1 MLERTV
7 RSRLI
12 KAALLAMCFISAAA
26 VADVIAVIGTG
37 RVGGALGPQFAR
49 TGHEVVYGSR
59 DPARDSVRELV
70 ARTGANASAATQAEA
85 AARADYVVVAVPWK
99 AAQAVVENL
108 GDLDGKIVID
118 PTNAI
123 GFATGQAEMVV
134 ETSGGELIQGWLPKA
149 RVVKAFNTV
158 GYHVMANPAAAGG
171 PVTVPLVGDDAEA
184 KAKVAKLVQSF
195 GFETIDVGPIRNA
208 RVLEGMSILYMVP
221 YMSGRRDEAFEYYFR
236 KGASPL
242 DIKPVRPAE

>member
-1 MLERTV
+1 MLQRTV
-7 RSRLI
+7 LPRRF
-12 KAALLAMCFISAAA
+12 KAAFLLCLLVSPSAI
-26 VADVIAVIGTG
+26 ADIVAVIGTG

-49 TGHEVVYGSR
+49 TGHEVIYGSR
-59 DPARDSVRELV
+59 DPERDAVRELV
-70 ARTGANASAATQAEA
+70 AATGANASAASQAEA
-85 AARADYVVVAVPWK
+85 AERADYVVLAVPWK
-99 AAQAVVENL
+99 AARGVIEKL
-108 GDLDGKIVID
+108 GELDGKIIID

-123 GFATGQAEMVV
+123 GFAAGQAEMVV

-149 RVVKAFNTV
+149 KVVKAFNTV

-184 KAKVAKLVQSF
+184 KAKVAKLVQAF

-221 YMSGRRDEAFEYYFR
+221 YMSGRRDQAFEYYFR
-236 KGASPL
+236 TGSIPL
-242 DIKPVRPAE
+242 EIKPVRPAE

>member
-1 MLERTV
+1 MSILLTATLSIGLINSGVALADTV
-7 RSRLI
+7 
-12 KAALLAMCFISAAA
+12 
-26 VADVIAVIGTG
+26 AVIGTG

-49 TGHEVVYGSR
+49 AGHEVVYGSR
-59 DPARDSVRELV
+59 DPAREAVRELV
-70 ARTGANASAATQAEA
+70 AATGANASAAAQAEA
-85 AARADYVVVAVPWK
+85 VAAADYVVLAVPWK
-99 AAQAVVENL
+99 AAQAVVESL
-108 GDLDGKIVID
+108 GDLEGKIVID

-134 ETSGGELIQGWLPKA
+134 ETSGGELIQSWLPKA

-171 PVTVPLVGDDAEA
+171 PVTVPLVGDDADA
-184 KAKVAKLVQSF
+184 KAKVAALIQSF

-208 RVLEGMSILYMVP
+208 RVLEGMSMLYMVP
-221 YMSGRRDEAFEYYFR
+221 YMSGRRDQAFEYYFR
-236 KGASPL
+236 KGSSPL